1 MDTDTTAK
9 CSLRD
14 KLKEIKERYDLDH
27 DEDDTQY
34 NLSES
39 VIQIAIDVAVA
50 LKKSPIPG
58 EYHYFIYYNSMK
70 RGVGRGGIQIKAI
83 LLLLLL
89 LY

>member
-1 MDTDTTAK
+1 MDTDTAAK
-9 CSLRD
+9 RSLRD
-14 KLKEIKERYDLDH
+14 KLKEIEERYDLDH
-27 DEDDTQY
+27 DEDGTQY

-39 VIQIAIDVAVA
+39 VIHAAIAAAVA

-58 EYHYFIYYNSMK
+58 EYHNFIYYNSMK